1 MPEDE
6 KPEVAV
12 KNPGHRFQPGHPRY
26 GGKKKRTAAQA
37 REMAATLGIDPLEY
51 MLTLLA
57 SDTMDEIEIDATTGK
72 RKKVKVPVPQAL
84 KVDISKAIIGFFYPR
99 LNAQSITGP
108 SGGAVEV
115 ATLDITTLLSDPEA
129 AKAAQALALKM
140 AEQERLA
147 AGFPDAPKALLPAP
161 DPNVAL
167 EVDSHGHWK

>member
-6 KPEVAV
+6 KPEVAP
-12 KNPGHRFQPGHPRY
+12 KNPGHRFQPGHPRF

-37 REMAATLGIDPLEY
+37 RAIAEQLGVDPLEY
-51 MLTLLA
+51 MLKLLA

-115 ATLDITTLLSDPEA
+115 ATLDITKLLEDPDTA
-129 AKAAQALALKM
+129 RMAQNLALAM
-140 AEQERLA
+140 AEQERLGLPEPA
-147 AGFPDAPKALLPAP
+147 ALLPAP
-161 DPNVAL
+161 VEIDERGYV
-167 EVDSHGHWK
+167 KK